1 MGFNYAF
8 APTVAVSHN
17 PQWGRFYETMG
28 QESEM
33 IFKYGKSYTEGLQGT
48 PNNLTGVLGS
58 VKHFI
63 GDGATTYGAD
73 EGNARVS
80 SFKTFLN
87 HNIQGYKGSIE
98 SEIGSVMCSYSGI
111 NWVPMALSPMLN
123 SILKQKLSFDGF
135 VISDYDELNRVIDQQ
150 LPTDFQKFY
159 ALNESLT
166 QVINSGV
173 DMMMIP
179 SRSDYLDYI
188 DNLKMAL

>member
-1 MGFNYAF
+1 
-8 APTVAVSHN
+8 
-17 PQWGRFYETMG
+17 
-28 QESEM
+28 
-33 IFKYGKSYTEGLQGT
+33 
-48 PNNLTGVLGS
+48 
-58 VKHFI
+58 
-63 GDGATTYGAD
+63 
-73 EGNARVS
+73 
-80 SFKTFLN
+80 
-87 HNIQGYKGSIE
+87 
-98 SEIGSVMCSYSGI
+98 
-111 NWVPMALSPMLN
+111 MALSPMLN